1 MAATSGIEKAAVTLD
16 VETDEERQNR
26 LRQYF
31 VLFLLQMTF
40 YLA

>member
-1 MAATSGIEKAAVTLD
+1 MAATSGTEKAAVTLD